1 MVSEIIGAIMHSII
15 SRDIRRF
22 IQRHGR
28 YRFTKLYELIQNH
41 ASLEHIS
48 EVLDIDHI
56 TIMHWKTIFEM
67 IGSDGLPEFQSPA
80 RDVDPTQSFEV
91 IVNEEPKERYITEQE
106 RTARRKLFTV
116 H

>member
-1 MVSEIIGAIMHSII
+1 MHSII

-22 IQRHGR
+22 IQNHGR
-28 YRFTKLYELIQNH
+28 YRFTKLYELIQSH

-48 EVLDIDHI
+48 DVLDIDHI

-80 RDVDPTQSFEV
+80 RDMEASESFEL
-91 IVNEEPKERYITEQE
+91 IVNEETEERHVSDKEKTE
-106 RTARRKLFTV
+106 RRKLFTV
-116 H
+116 Y

>member
-1 MVSEIIGAIMHSII
+1 MHSII

-28 YRFTKLYELIQNH
+28 YRFTKLYDLIQSH

-48 EVLDIDHI
+48 DVLDIDHI

-67 IGSDGLPEFQSPA
+67 IGSDGLPEFQSPE
-80 RDVDPTQSFEV
+80 RDFETYQSFEV
-91 IVNEEPKERYITEQE
+91 IINDVKKDSEVSEEEKTE
-106 RTARRKLFTV
+106 RRKLFTV
-116 H
+116 Y

>member
-1 MVSEIIGAIMHSII
+1 MHSII

-28 YRFTKLYELIQNH
+28 YRFTKLYELTQNN

-48 EVLDIDHI
+48 DVLDIDHI

-67 IGSDGLPEFQSPA
+67 IGSDGLPEFHSPA
-80 RDVDPTQSFEV
+80 REVDLSQSFEV
-91 IVNEEPKERYITEQE
+91 FVNEEPTESFVSEEERSE
-106 RTARRKLFTV
+106 RKKFFTV

>member
-1 MVSEIIGAIMHSII
+1 MHSII

-22 IQRHGR
+22 IQNHGR

-48 EVLDIDHI
+48 DVLDLDHI

-80 RDVDPTQSFEV
+80 RDVEPSQSFEL
-91 IVNEEPKERYITEQE
+91 IVNEESEERHVSDKEKTE
-106 RTARRKLFTV
+106 RRKLFTV
-116 H
+116 Y